1 MDEGD
6 WFNNSKRGT
15 GSPAS
20 ADNLEEYGERFGA
33 KVGAMVT
40 LYRGSDSNLH
50 PCDGK
55 KKRKA
60 V

>member
-20 ADNLEEYGERFGA
+20 ADNLEEYGECVGG

-40 LYRGSDSNLH
+40 LY
-50 PCDGK
+50 
-55 KKRKA
+55 
-60 V
+60 